1 MPEVRFSTCREWVVA
16 PGQHVR
22 IELDLFDGSQRPEI
36 FEAVN
41 SGSSLE
47 WLDNRTFLYKC
58 PVKPAYVNG
67 SRGGFMLRA
76 GNAFARFSVVIHP
89 DYVRSAEQQ
98 VRDRVLG
105 GGGDD
110 PRVAELQARIDA
122 ARRALG

>member
-22 IELDLFDGSQRPEI
+22 IELDLYHGHERPEI

-67 SRGGFMLRA
+67 SRDGFMLRA
-76 GNAFARFSVVIHP
+76 GSDFDRFSVVIHP
-89 DYVRSAEQQ
+89 DYARSAEQQ
-98 VRDRVLG
+98 ARDRVMG

-110 PRVAELQARIDA
+110 ARLADVKAKLKAIVDSI
-122 ARRALG
+122 